1 MSFGSPFGEPAST
14 HFTMVSISL
23 SLSDRS
29 FSKSWMP
36 IVLSICQGGICRE
49 ATRLLIER
57 AQGRDSSNETS
68 DIGAIES
75 GR

>member
-1 MSFGSPFGEPAST
+1 
-14 HFTMVSISL
+14 MVSISL
-23 SLSDRS
+23 SESERS

-36 IVLSICQGGICRE
+36 IVLSMCQGGICRV
-49 ATRLLIER
+49 ATRVLIDR
-57 AQGRDSSNETS
+57 AQGRASSNETS